1 MGLDVVLGVIVL
13 LAALRGWFRGF
24 TSQAVGIASFI
35 VCFYLAGPVREEIR
49 PYVIPNLPL
58 VAPWLLDCIFWW
70 VSAVIAYIVTR
81 AVLSLAVRLMR
92 TPPEPGEP
100 MPWREDRIGGM
111 FLGVGK
117 GLIVAA
123 LLSALVLK
131 FDEDLARHASWAQRQ
146 TKGSFALKW
155 SQQYRP
161 VPRIWAAPPV
171 RHFVEHIQRN
181 GMGQKTETEPA
192 KEVAERTP
200 VDAQASGVSPR
211 LDLPA
216 AEGPAD

>member
-24 TSQAVGIASFI
+24 TSQAVGIGSFI
-35 VCFYLAGPVREEIR
+35 SCFYLADPVREEIR
-49 PYVIPNLPL
+49 PYIIPRLPL
-58 VAPWLLDCIFWW
+58 IDPALLDCIFWW
-70 VSAVIAYIVTR
+70 VSAVIAYIVMR
-81 AVLSLAVRLMR
+81 AVLSLAIRLMR

-100 MPWREDRIGGM
+100 MPRREDRIGGM
-111 FLGVGK
+111 VVGAGK
-117 GLIVAA
+117 GLLVAA
-123 LLSALVLK
+123 LFSALVLK

-155 SQQYRP
+155 SQEYRP

-181 GMGQKTETEPA
+181 GMGQKTEAEPV
-192 KEVAERTP
+192 KEVAERTSM
-200 VDAQASGVSPR
+200 DAQASGVPPR
-211 LDLPA
+211 RDLPV
-216 AEGPAD
+216 AEAPAD

>member
-1 MGLDVVLGVIVL
+1 MGLDLVLGAIVL

-24 TSQAVGIASFI
+24 TSQAVRLASFI
-35 VCFYLAGPVREEIR
+35 GCFYLADPVREEIR
-49 PYVIPNLPL
+49 PYIIPRLPL
-58 VAPWLLDCIFWW
+58 IDPALLDRIFWW
-70 VSAVIAYIVTR
+70 VSAVIAYILML

-100 MPWREDRIGGM
+100 MPRREDRIGGM

-117 GLIVAA
+117 GLLAAA

-131 FDEDLARHASWAQRQ
+131 FDEDLARHAPWAQRQ
-146 TKGSFALKW
+146 TTGSFAMKW
-155 SQQYRP
+155 TRQYQP

-181 GMGQKTETEPA
+181 GMGQKAEAEPV
-192 KEVAERTP
+192 KEVAERTSM
-200 VDAQASGVSPR
+200 DAQASGVAPR
-211 LDLPA
+211 LDLPV
-216 AEGPAD
+216 AEAPAD